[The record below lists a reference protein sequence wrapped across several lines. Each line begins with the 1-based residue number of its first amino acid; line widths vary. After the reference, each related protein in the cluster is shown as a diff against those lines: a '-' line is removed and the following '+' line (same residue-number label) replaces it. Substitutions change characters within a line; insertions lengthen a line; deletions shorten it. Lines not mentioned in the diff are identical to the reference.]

1 MSPVGYTHGAI
12 CRRIFLALALHAEKH
27 GLGEVL
33 DSGMGY
39 RLGPVG
45 ARGSVLSPD
54 VSFVAA
60 ARLPRILPDPDKF
73 IQGAPDLAVEVL
85 SPGDSSVL
93 VAKKVAKYFG
103 HDAQLVWVADPYLR
117 EVQVFAGVAVKRVLR
132 TGDTLDGGPLL
143 PGLKLAV
150 AKIFGQ
156 LN

>member
-33 DSGMGY
+33 DSSMGY
-39 RLGPVG
+39 RLGPTV

-60 ARLPRILPDPDKF
+60 SRLASILPDPDKF
-73 IQGAPDLAVEVL
+73 IQSAPDLAVEVL

-93 VAKKVAKYFG
+93 VAKKVTKYFG
-103 HDAQLVWVADPYLR
+103 HGARLMWVVDPFLR
-117 EVQVFAGVAVKRVLR
+117 EVQVFTSASVKRVLR
-132 TGDTLDGGPLL
+132 TGETLEGGSVL
-143 PGLKLAV
+143 PGLKLTV
-150 AKIFGQ
+150 ARVFG
-156 LN
+156 